1 MRFIFLLAAL
11 LSTDVIA
18 STGLDQLNRFH
29 SDVASL
35 QGEFIQ
41 VLRDDKGNKVQESKG
56 TVWIKKPGLFRWEY
70 TDPYPQIIVGDG
82 RRIWIYDPELE
93 QVTVKKESNA
103 IGKAP
108 ALVLS
113 GKQPLNK
120 NFVVTEIQRSDGYD
134 WVSLV
139 PKKEDSDF
147 SEISVA
153 FKKDTLAIL
162 ELKDK
167 LGQKTSIHFIGLK
180 VNSDIDKNR
189 FKFRMPANTDIIGD
203 E

>member
-1 MRFIFLLAAL
+1 MRFIFLLAVL
-11 LSTDVIA
+11 LSTVVNA

-35 QGEFIQ
+35 QGKFIQ

-56 TVWIKKPGLFRWEY
+56 TVWIKRPGLFRWEY
-70 TDPYPQIIVGDG
+70 TDPYPQTIVGDG
-82 RRIWIYDPELE
+82 RQIWIYDPELE

-103 IGKAP
+103 VGKAP

-120 NFVVTEIQRSDGYD
+120 NFVVTEVQRSDGYD

-153 FKKDTLAIL
+153 FKKNTLAIL

-189 FKFRMPANTDIIGD
+189 FKFRMPPNTDIIGD